1 MPSTTSPQYMDLFI
15 FYCCINYHF
24 IELGCSIV
32 ITNFISTFLK
42 NEEGSFYEMLHMALT
57 RAMQMN
63 SALVA
68 SMIEHFDDS
77 KIVLKIT

>member
-1 MPSTTSPQYMDLFI
+1 MPSTTSPQYMDLFT